1 VRVSRDV
8 IRVAAHAKV
17 NLYLHVVGRR
27 ADGYHLLDSLVVF
40 AELHDVVTAGP
51 ADDLSLTIDG
61 PFAGVLAEERDNLVL
76 RAARALA
83 EATKREPKARLHLT
97 KRIPVAAGIGGG
109 SADAAATLR
118 ALARLWSVEIDRD
131 VALRLGADVNVC
143 VASETMF
150 MSGIGET
157 LDLAPALPPLHLLLV
172 NPGVAVATRDV
183 FRSRTGPFTRPARF
197 NVPPLSAAR
206 FAQFLRHRCNDLTAA
221 AMALA
226 PAIRQVR
233 EAVGATEGC
242 LLARMSGSGATVFG
256 LYGTAED
263 AARAAAAIARD
274 HPEWWVWSG
283 GVCDG
288 DASTT
293 FIRA

>member
-1 VRVSRDV
+1 MNDA
-8 IRVAAHAKV
+8 IRVAAHAKI
-17 NLYLHVVGRR
+17 NLYLHVVGKR

-40 AELHDVVTAGP
+40 AELHDEITVEA

-61 PFAGVLAEERDNLVL
+61 PFADALKDESDNLVL

-83 EATKREPKARLHLT
+83 EATKREPKARIRLT
-97 KRIPVAAGIGGG
+97 KRIPVSAGIGGG

-118 ALARLWSVEIDRD
+118 ALADLWQVDIDRA
-131 VALRLGADVNVC
+131 VALKLGADVNVC

-157 LDLAPALPPLHLLLV
+157 LDLAPGLPRLYLLLV
-172 NPGVAVATRDV
+172 NPGVAVATKDV
-183 FRSRTGPFTRPARF
+183 FKARAGAFSQPARF
-197 NVPPLSAAR
+197 NVAPRSAMLFAR
-206 FAQFLRHRCNDLTAA
+206 FLLHRKNDLTAA
-221 AMALA
+221 ALLHA
-226 PAIRQVR
+226 PAIRTAR

-256 LYGTAED
+256 LYASADE
-263 AARAAAAIARD
+263 AARAAEAVSRD

-283 GVCDG
+283 GVREG
-288 DASTT
+288 DNTGTLTRS
-293 FIRA
+293 